1 MTHPPVDLATLRR
14 PRLLI
19 TAAKF
24 GLVDYTRCR
33 DLRQAL
39 RCGGMVALPDAYDAV
54 NRLLEAEATLE
65 EMRRAHDAAW
75 RPARHIAVLVA
86 LLAEWQVAYGVSDN
100 VVAFHSAHATTHLD
114 LPRMVVG
121 G

>member
-1 MTHPPVDLATLRR
+1 MTHPQVDLTTLRR

-39 RCGGMVALPDAYDAV
+39 RCGGMVVLPDAEDAV
-54 NRLLEAEATLE
+54 GRLLEAEAALE
-65 EMRRAHDAAW
+65 QMRRTHDAAW

-86 LLAEWQVAYGVSDN
+86 LLAEWQAAYGECDN
-100 VVAFHSAHATTHLD
+100 VIAFSPAQAAQNVP
-114 LPRMVVG
+114 LPRKAG
-121 G
+121 RG